1 MTERIPVEI
10 LSFYL
15 IFCFSK
21 LHAIACLNGLQC
33 TSVCVC
39 VRAYMFVCLRFQKN
53 VSWNESKCT
62 EKKLYYNI
70 SWTSHLLF
78 CSITKAVPSNMT
90 WQWPVNHQIAQIRIF
105 PFFFLL
111 FFGGVGGG
119 GIPWTNMGQEQ
130 VKYAQTSNIKI
141 ELSALYRI
149 QIKFASMSRVETP
162 QTENDSSNDYKQF
175 KLQEAKQQDLHYV
188 YERER
193 ESAHTHTRIH
203 THTAQHSTAHS

>member
-1 MTERIPVEI
+1 MNQNARKRNSTITFLE
-10 LSFYL
+10 LL
-15 IFCFSK
+15 I
-21 LHAIACLNGLQC
+21 
-33 TSVCVC
+33 
-39 VRAYMFVCLRFQKN
+39 
-53 VSWNESKCT
+53 
-62 EKKLYYNI
+62 YY
-70 SWTSHLLF
+70 F
-78 CSITKAVPSNMT
+78 VPSQRLFLVT
-90 WQWPVNHQIAQIRIF
+90 WPDSGRLITRLHRLGFF
-105 PFFFLL
+105 PFFF
-111 FFGGVGGG
+111 FFFLAGWGGG